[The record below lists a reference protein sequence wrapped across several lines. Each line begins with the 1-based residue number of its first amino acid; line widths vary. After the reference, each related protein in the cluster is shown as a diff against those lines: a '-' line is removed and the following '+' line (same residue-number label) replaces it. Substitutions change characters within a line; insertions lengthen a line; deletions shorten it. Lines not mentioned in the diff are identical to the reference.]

1 MTAHDVARA
10 SFRRAYYGGRTE
22 CRAARTSE
30 ILRYRASILTRR
42 RIGPVLVRDGV
53 LRRRLLALAAIE
65 AKKESLTDRSGGRVF
80 YDISSSYPISML
92 REHVR

>member
-1 MTAHDVARA
+1 MSMHDVARA

-42 RIGPVLVRDGV
+42 RIGPLLVRDGV
-53 LRRRLLALAAIE
+53 LRRRILALADVE
-65 AKKESLTDRSGGRVF
+65 ERKERFTDRSGGRAF
-80 YDISSSYPISML
+80 YDISSTYPIAML
-92 REHVR
+92 RERFR